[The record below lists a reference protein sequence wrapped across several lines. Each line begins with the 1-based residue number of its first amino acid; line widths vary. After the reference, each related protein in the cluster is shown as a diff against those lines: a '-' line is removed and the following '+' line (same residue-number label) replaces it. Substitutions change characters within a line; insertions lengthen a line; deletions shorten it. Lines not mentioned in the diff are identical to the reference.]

1 METKHGNFR
10 SGTRR
15 RWLVAA
21 LAFGLSVGGVAT
33 VYGAAG
39 APAQQQAGPLVP
51 FEAIGLP
58 AGQAAG
64 VPSRLTLPAGT
75 NLKHVHGGPTYVYVL
90 SGSLDIIDGDGS
102 RATYTSGDFF
112 AEAPGHIHTVQVAK
126 SAEVLLLQFLPPGA
140 EATVPVQ

>member
-1 METKHGNFR
+1 
-10 SGTRR
+10 
-15 RWLVAA
+15 
-21 LAFGLSVGGVAT
+21 
-33 VYGAAG
+33 
-39 APAQQQAGPLVP
+39 VP

-64 VPSRLTLPAGT
+64 VPSRLALPAGT

-90 SGSLDIIDGDGS
+90 SGSLDIIDGGGS

-112 AEAPGHIHTVQVAK
+112 AEAPGHTHTVQVAK
-126 SAEVLLLQFLPPGA
+126 SAEVFVLQFLPPGA